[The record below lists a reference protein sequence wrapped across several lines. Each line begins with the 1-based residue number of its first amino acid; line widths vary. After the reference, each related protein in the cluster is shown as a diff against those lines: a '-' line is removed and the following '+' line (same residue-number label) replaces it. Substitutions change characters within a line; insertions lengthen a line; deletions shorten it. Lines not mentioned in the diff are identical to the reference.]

1 MFHQAAFPARFR
13 SPLTIIGKIA
23 RAVLAADAAC
33 AGGPFPI
40 LGKISRVRG
49 TTFFCHRL
57 FLPPLFNQ
65 APGKSPD
72 QESNE
77 GPRIRFSS
85 NVLLFRRPNSTI
97 SCVFYDLTA
106 LFDGRG
112 RNDFSSAG
120 WRSIKADRPV
130 DASALENY
138 LKSPSSGR
146 RSWDREFPSPRR
158 AGGMSVQVFLRIH
171 RQIAGRTIRFLL
183 EHRDGRQ

>member
-49 TTFFCHRL
+49 TTLFGHRL

-85 NVLLFRRPNSTI
+85 NVLLFRRLNST
-97 SCVFYDLTA
+97 L
-106 LFDGRG
+106 
-112 RNDFSSAG
+112 SSV
-120 WRSIKADRPV
+120 S
-130 DASALENY
+130 
-138 LKSPSSGR
+138 
-146 RSWDREFPSPRR
+146 
-158 AGGMSVQVFLRIH
+158 
-171 RQIAGRTIRFLL
+171 
-183 EHRDGRQ
+183 